1 MQAQTPFLKAI
12 GKSRL
17 LGEEISKVE
26 GRLTLLFSL
35 LVSRLTIGTRDVMM
49 DLFFLEYTLRIGV
62 LGLSA
67 MVSLFV
73 RG

>member
-1 MQAQTPFLKAI
+1 MI
-12 GKSRL
+12 
-17 LGEEISKVE
+17 
-26 GRLTLLFSL
+26 
-35 LVSRLTIGTRDVMM
+35 

-73 RG
+73 RGLGDVSTGFSASIVGETLSD